1 MFIYKKLLSNPTVD
15 SNFWRR
21 AVEVYSILHVL
32 GALYNAPRTCNG
44 FKTFQK
50 SHVQKFQKY
59 SFKLFVLLMYYNV
72 QLASIKNISSNYKN
86 MDLTSKQ
93 IWPQCGYLAG
103 KAHASKRPKLQV
115 LQTTGTFPMI
125 ATWFLLAAKTSYYLL
140 GRP

>member
-1 MFIYKKLLSNPTVD
+1 
-15 SNFWRR
+15 
-21 AVEVYSILHVL
+21 
-32 GALYNAPRTCNG
+32 
-44 FKTFQK
+44 
-50 SHVQKFQKY
+50 
-59 SFKLFVLLMYYNV
+59 MYYNV

-125 ATWFLLAAKTSYYLL
+125 ATWFLLAAKTSYYLGAIHKRRRNFL
-140 GRP
+140 AVFDTPLPHVAILTLIYQTSTF